1 MADGIN
7 WKRAVLGG
15 LAAGFL
21 YDLFEILL
29 SPFIAG
35 KQYEA
40 ELNAIRH
47 TPPSVAGYIF
57 FICWGFVIGVVAICL
72 YAAVRPRLGPGPRT
86 AARVAIAL
94 WLVGDLMPQLGQAFM
109 GIFSLGLMLRFTLQQ
124 LIFILATTIF
134 GAWVYREG
142 DAI

>member
-1 MADGIN
+1 
-7 WKRAVLGG
+7 
-15 LAAGFL
+15 
-21 YDLFEILL
+21 
-29 SPFIAG
+29 
-35 KQYEA
+35 
-40 ELNAIRH
+40 
-47 TPPSVAGYIF
+47 
-57 FICWGFVIGVVAICL
+57 
-72 YAAVRPRLGPGPRT
+72 VRPRLGPGPRT